1 MKPHAAWLAGALILT
16 AVLACRFSSNSN
28 SNSNDSNSNN
38 NSSAISKITMAKD
51 KNGDPGDETNTF
63 KPTDRTVHCLATLRN
78 PKEGTR
84 IKFSWWIVDAPGHK
98 NELVKE
104 IDYTTGNDK
113 VVHGHLTLPRDW
125 PTGKYKCDVYVDGV
139 LARTVEYYVAS

>member
-28 SNSNDSNSNN
+28 SNDSNSNN
-38 NSSAISKITMAKD
+38 NSGAISKITMAKD
-51 KNGDPGDETNTF
+51 KNGKPGDETNTF
-63 KPTDRTVHCLATLRN
+63 KPTDHTVHTLATLRN

-84 IKFSWWIVDAPGHK
+84 IKFSWWIVDAGGVK

-104 IDYTTGNDK
+104 IDYTTDTGTND
-113 VVHGHLTLPRDW
+113 VVHGHLSLTRDW
-125 PTGKYKCDVYVDGV
+125 PVGKYKCDVYVDGV
-139 LARTVEYYVAS
+139 LARTIEYYVAS